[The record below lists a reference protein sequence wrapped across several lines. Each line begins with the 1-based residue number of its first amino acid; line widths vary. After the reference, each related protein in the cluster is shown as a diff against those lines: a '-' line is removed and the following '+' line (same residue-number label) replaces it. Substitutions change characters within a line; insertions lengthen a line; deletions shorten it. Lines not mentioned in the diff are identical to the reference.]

1 MNRVKAIVM
10 IILITGAVLFSYQ
23 NCGVEPQQ
31 SMFDVKQAYKLP
43 YETSVDQIAYM
54 SCSEQEGVP
63 NEPDVY
69 FSLRVGAY
77 GSAAGLRLS
86 DDFLYE
92 TRRDSSSAR
101 ALKLSEEFVSINK
114 RLMFSVRQ
122 QSDLGVTYMNGG
134 STLGIEGLDYD
145 FVFGDLGS
153 SAMSASLL
161 ELDTDEYM
169 NYWAPGG
176 IESDAYMQGTMV
188 FDAAESTAQQ
198 MRDFLEKNGGLI
210 TLGYS
215 TPLDPGMLLTRTSYS
230 TNQDDDGDGRNDD
243 ADDDIAPS
251 NEAYG
256 VGLKVSFKVANPANW
271 GYTVSGLNNTPH
283 PNLPKRVLATVYE
296 YDLSSPQ
303 QLKATWSCP
312 SELQLRIV
320 APADK
325 DFNDPYPFP
334 SARKLCPDAAD
345 PTNATDLANFQLA
358 RRSLPVSHWK
368 INWARRC
375 AVPKFYTKGSC
386 YGVDDSQTPTVSRP
400 PVYDFTQSRSTNTC
414 DPAINAACLH
424 FISICLKP

>member
-1 MNRVKAIVM
+1 
-10 IILITGAVLFSYQ
+10 
-23 NCGVEPQQ
+23 
-31 SMFDVKQAYKLP
+31 
-43 YETSVDQIAYM
+43 
-54 SCSEQEGVP
+54 
-63 NEPDVY
+63 
-69 FSLRVGAY
+69 
-77 GSAAGLRLS
+77 
-86 DDFLYE
+86 
-92 TRRDSSSAR
+92 
-101 ALKLSEEFVSINK
+101 
-114 RLMFSVRQ
+114 MFSIRQ
-122 QSDLGVTYMNGG
+122 QSDLGVMYMNAG
-134 STLGIEGLDYD
+134 SSLGIEGSDYD
-145 FVFGDLGS
+145 FVLGDLGS

-176 IESDAYMQGTMV
+176 IEKDAYMQGTMV

-215 TPLDPGMLLTRTSYS
+215 TPLSPGMLLTRSSYS

-271 GYTVSGLNNTPH
+271 GYTAQGLNNTPH
-283 PNLPKRVLATVYE
+283 PNLPKRVLATAYE

-320 APADK
+320 APADRNF
-325 DFNDPYPFP
+325 DDPYPFNP
-334 SARKLCPDAAD
+334 ARKLCPDVIPEEPSD
-345 PTNATDLANFQLA
+345 PVKLANYQIV
-358 RRSLPVSHWK
+358 RRSLPISHWK
-368 INWARRC
+368 INWERKC
-375 AVPKFYTKGSC
+375 VVPKFYTKGSC
-386 YGVDDSQTPTVSRP
+386 YGVDTSKTPTVARR

-414 DPAINAACLH
+414 DPAVDPTCLH
-424 FISICLKP
+424 FVSICLKP